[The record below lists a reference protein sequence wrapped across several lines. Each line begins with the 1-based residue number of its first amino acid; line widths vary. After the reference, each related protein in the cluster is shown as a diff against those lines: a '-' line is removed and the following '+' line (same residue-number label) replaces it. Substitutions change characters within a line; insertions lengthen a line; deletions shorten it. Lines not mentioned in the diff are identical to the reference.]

1 MTDSATDAPAATR
14 ARVAPWKLAAAGIGA
29 ALLLASPLWGRAVLR
44 RMAFFNVRTVQVE
57 GVRYLDPAVVVAR
70 LRVDTTVSLFADA
83 DVWAA
88 RIEGHPLAATVEIS
102 RSLPGTLVIRVT
114 EVPPVALVQAADGL
128 VALSASGARLPIDA
142 ARVPMDLPVLA
153 MRSRALLALMDTLR
167 SAYPALYA
175 RLSDVRREGRELRFD
190 VSGVQVRTPLVLGAD
205 RLSEIVPVTDDL
217 ARRHVR
223 VAELDL
229 RYRDQVIARLQ

>member
-1 MTDSATDAPAATR
+1 MNDSATEARVATPT
-14 ARVAPWKLAAAGIGA
+14 RVAPWKLAAAGIGA

-57 GVRYLDPAVVVAR
+57 GVRYLDPAIVIAR

-88 RIEGHPLAATVEIS
+88 RLDGHPLVASVAIS
-102 RSLPGTLVIRVT
+102 RTLPGTLVVRLT
-114 EVPPVALVQAADGL
+114 EVPPVALVPSADGL
-128 VALSASGARLPIDA
+128 VPLGASGARLPIDA

-153 MRSRALLALMDTLR
+153 LRDRALLALLDTLR
-167 SAYPALYA
+167 TRHPVLYA
-175 RLSDVRREGRELRFD
+175 RLSDVRREGREFRFD
-190 VSGVQVRTPLVLGAD
+190 VGGVQVRAPLVLGAD